1 MMALW
6 QQIDWRAP
14 WWGVLALMPLLFAAL
29 AARRRARLLSYAD
42 AELLPWAVSASA
54 ALTASPGRQ
63 IAQALAWVLLA
74 AAAAG
79 PRLPLEASADRPA
92 ERHAMTVMV
101 LLDVSASMRAT
112 DIVPDRLT
120 RARLELLDI
129 LQRLRGERVG
139 LIAFAGE
146 AGLLIPPTE
155 DLAVLRRA
163 LEQADPSLF
172 ENPGSNLA
180 AALNLAGKQ
189 LQGEPGRAKAL
200 LLVTD
205 AQADNLNEAVRTAL
219 QPLRQAGIPLFIL
232 GVGTPSGAPV
242 PLPEGGFAERDGV
255 QVSSRMDSRAY
266 TELAHAGGGRFAP
279 VADGD
284 GDGMAVYEQGMAQR
298 PGDPVAA
305 AQVRAWRELYAWCL
319 APAILLLLLALFP
332 RRALAVIPGL
342 LLGWLLVHDGAA
354 WAGEQEN
361 AAWQS
366 WKNGQFAVAQTRYSQ
381 LGGYDGYLGAGAA
394 AWRQSD
400 YGTAMQN
407 FGAALLL
414 ARTPRE
420 RADALY
426 NLGNAHYGLGNWR
439 AAVEAYQTVL
449 RMRRN
454 DPRAT
459 ANLEQAIVRLNK
471 QRGAEPFES
480 DLRGRRGMI
489 AEGQVNLDWD
499 QERAV
504 KEFEPVPSGPQVN
517 RNPRAAAGARGQGDA
532 GGTSRAEL
540 DEQGV
545 QSGLKKIE
553 LLSDRSSL
561 LLKNLIRQDAG
572 STPAELAPW

>member
-54 ALTASPGRQ
+54 ALTALPGRQ

-79 PRLPLEASADRPA
+79 PRLPLETSADQPA

-101 LLDVSASMRAT
+101 LMDVSASMQAT
-112 DIVPDRLT
+112 DIAPDRLT

-129 LQRLRGERVG
+129 LPRLRGERVG
-139 LIAFAGE
+139 LIAYAGE

-180 AALNLAGKQ
+180 AALQLAGKQ
-189 LQGEPGRAKAL
+189 LQGEPGKAKAL

-205 AQADNLNEAVRTAL
+205 AEAGNLNEAVRTAL

-255 QVSSRMDSRAY
+255 QVSSRMDIRAY
-266 TELAHAGGGRFAP
+266 TELAHASGGRFAP

-284 GDGMAVYEQGMAQR
+284 DDGMAIYEQGMAQR

-332 RRALAVIPGL
+332 HRALAVIPGL
-342 LLGWLLVHDGAA
+342 LLGWVLVHDGAA

-361 AAWQS
+361 AAWQA
-366 WKNGQFAVAQTRYSQ
+366 WKNGQFDVAQTRYGQ

-394 AWRQSD
+394 AWRLSD
-400 YGTAMQN
+400 YGAAMQN

-414 ARTPRE
+414 ARTPQE

-439 AAVEAYQTVL
+439 AAAEAYQAVL
-449 RMRRN
+449 QMHRN
-454 DPRAT
+454 DPRAK
-459 ANLEQAIVRLNK
+459 ANLEQAIMRLNK
-471 QRGAEPFES
+471 QRSEAPFKS

-504 KEFEPVPSGPQVN
+504 KEFEPVPFGPQVN
-517 RNPRAAAGARGQGDA
+517 RNPRAALGAQGRGDA
-532 GGTSRAEL
+532 GGPSRAEL

-572 STPAELAPW
+572 STSAELPPW

>member
-54 ALTASPGRQ
+54 ALTALPGRQ

-79 PRLPLEASADRPA
+79 PRLPLETSAYQPA

-101 LLDVSASMRAT
+101 LMDVSASMQAT
-112 DIVPDRLT
+112 DIAPDRLT

-129 LQRLRGERVG
+129 LPRLRGERVG
-139 LIAFAGE
+139 LIAYAGE

-180 AALNLAGKQ
+180 AALQLAGKQ
-189 LQGEPGRAKAL
+189 LQGEPGKAKAL

-205 AQADNLNEAVRTAL
+205 AEAGNLNEAVRTAL

-255 QVSSRMDSRAY
+255 QVSSRMDIRAY
-266 TELAHAGGGRFAP
+266 TELAHASGGRFAP

-284 GDGMAVYEQGMAQR
+284 DDGMAIYEQGMAQR

-332 RRALAVIPGL
+332 HRALAVIPGL
-342 LLGWLLVHDGAA
+342 LLGWVLVHDGAA

-361 AAWQS
+361 AAWQA
-366 WKNGQFAVAQTRYSQ
+366 WKNGQFDVAQTRYGQ

-394 AWRQSD
+394 AWRLSD
-400 YGTAMQN
+400 YGAAMQN

-414 ARTPRE
+414 ARTPQE

-439 AAVEAYQTVL
+439 AAAEAYQAVL
-449 RMRRN
+449 QMHRN
-454 DPRAT
+454 DPRAK
-459 ANLEQAIVRLNK
+459 ANLEQAIMRLNK
-471 QRGAEPFES
+471 QRSEAPFKS

-504 KEFEPVPSGPQVN
+504 KEFEPVPFGPQVN
-517 RNPRAAAGARGQGDA
+517 RNPRAALGAQGRGDA
-532 GGTSRAEL
+532 GGPSRAEL

-572 STPAELAPW
+572 STSAELPPW